1 MTESSL
7 QTRCPE
13 CGTRFQVNDEQLGI
27 AKGKVRCGKC
37 MAVFNAVEHKVS
49 DPSPAGP
56 EEQHRDEP
64 AKDSPEA
71 PDEPQQDTDIAAG
84 FSADDDFVFADNPE
98 EDAVEG
104 RYQGSSLSFS
114 EDELSDSFLSLN
126 ENGKDSSFREDEDTR
141 LDENVDESWAEA
153 MLEEESDGSPARK
166 PEAESRPEKPEPE
179 PESESESEPEPA
191 PSSTPPEPEVP
202 EPEQPEPAPTD
213 AAASASD
220 NWSLEG
226 DETPAPQTDPEPETG
241 PLTGSRTQSPWENL
255 QRDPVPAYRRHHNR
269 GRFRT
274 ALWTLAVLILA
285 AGLISQVVWFQF
297 DRLSAIPE
305 LRPFYE
311 KGCELAGCK
320 LAPLVQLEKIESR
333 KLVVR
338 TNPENRNQLLVDAE
352 IVNEAEFEQP
362 FPAIALTFSNLNGDV
377 VAQSLFTPDEY
388 LAGEG
393 RDLSTMV
400 PGTRVRIAISI
411 RDPGRDA
418 VNYNMAFRPNPD
430 LQ

>member
-1 MTESSL
+1 MTESTL

-13 CGTRFQVNDEQLGI
+13 CGTRFQVSDEQLGI

-37 MAVFNAVEHKVS
+37 MAVFNAIEHKIS
-49 DPSPAGP
+49 DGYPAGI
-56 EEQHRDEP
+56 EEQPWDEQAP
-64 AKDSPEA
+64 AASPDSQSSPQT
-71 PDEPQQDTDIAAG
+71 PDDQPHGTDIDSG
-84 FSADDDFVFADNPE
+84 FSADDDLVFADNPE
-98 EDAVEG
+98 EDAAEE
-104 RYQGSSLSFS
+104 RYQGSTLKFS

-126 ENGKDSSFREDEDTR
+126 ESGQEPDFREDDDTR
-141 LDENVDESWAEA
+141 MNENTDESWAEA
-153 MLEEESDGSPARK
+153 ILEEESGGAPTGK
-166 PEAESRPEKPEPE
+166 PEAEPHHEEPEPE
-179 PESESESEPEPA
+179 PEPAPHTTLAEPE
-191 PSSTPPEPEVP
+191 TPEPH
-202 EPEQPEPAPTD
+202 QPEPAQAGTATP
-213 AAASASD
+213 ASD
-220 NWSLEG
+220 SWSLAG
-226 DETPAPQTDPEPETG
+226 NETPVSEPDPEPWS
-241 PLTGSRTQSPWENL
+241 LSGSRAQSPWEGL

-269 GRFRT
+269 GRFRSM
-274 ALWTLAVLILA
+274 LWTLVVLALT

-305 LRPFYE
+305 LRPLYE
-311 KGCELAGCK
+311 KGCELAGCE
-320 LAPLVQLEKIESR
+320 LAPLLQLDKIESR

-338 TNPENRNQLLVDAE
+338 TNPDNRNQLLVDAE

-393 RDLSTMV
+393 KDLATMV
-400 PGTRVRIAISI
+400 PGTPVRITIGI

-418 VNYNMAFRPNPD
+418 VNYNMAFRPNPH

>member
-1 MTESSL
+1 MTESTL

-13 CGTRFQVNDEQLGI
+13 CATRFQVSDEQLGI

-37 MAVFNAVEHKVS
+37 MAVFNAIEHKIS
-49 DPSPAGP
+49 DGYPTGIEEQPWDEHAPAASPDSQPSP
-56 EEQHRDEP
+56 QT
-64 AKDSPEA
+64 
-71 PDEPQQDTDIAAG
+71 PDDQPHGTDIASG

-98 EDAVEG
+98 EDAAEE
-104 RYQGSSLSFS
+104 RYQGSTAKFS

-126 ENGKDSSFREDEDTR
+126 ESGKESDFREGDDTR
-141 LDENVDESWAEA
+141 MDKNTDESWAEA
-153 MLEEESDGSPARK
+153 ILEEESGGTPAGK
-166 PEAESRPEKPEPE
+166 SEAEPRHEQPEPE
-179 PESESESEPEPA
+179 PEPAPHTTWAEPETPEPEPA
-191 PSSTPPEPEVP
+191 QAGTATP
-202 EPEQPEPAPTD
+202 
-213 AAASASD
+213 ASD
-220 NWSLEG
+220 SWRLAGN
-226 DETPAPQTDPEPETG
+226 ETPVSEPDPEPWS
-241 PLTGSRTQSPWENL
+241 LSGSRARSPWEGL

-269 GRFRT
+269 GRFRSM
-274 ALWTLAVLILA
+274 LWTLVVLTLT

-305 LRPFYE
+305 LRPLYE
-311 KGCELAGCK
+311 KGCALAGCQ
-320 LAPLVQLEKIESR
+320 LAPLLQLDKIESR

-338 TNPENRNQLLVDAE
+338 TNPDNRNQLLVDAE

-393 RDLSTMV
+393 KGLDTMV
-400 PGTRVRIAISI
+400 PGIPVRITISI

-418 VNYNMAFRPNPD
+418 VNYNMVFRPNPL

>member
-1 MTESSL
+1 MTESTL

-37 MAVFNAVEHKVS
+37 MAVFNAIEHKIS
-49 DPSPAGP
+49 DGYPAGIA
-56 EEQHRDEP
+56 EQPWGEQAAASP
-64 AKDSPEA
+64 DSQSSPKT
-71 PDEPQQDTDIAAG
+71 PDDQLHGTDIASG

-98 EDAVEG
+98 EDAAEE
-104 RYQGSSLSFS
+104 RYQGSTPKFS
-114 EDELSDSFLSLN
+114 EDELSDSFLSLS
-126 ENGKDSSFREDEDTR
+126 ERSKEPDFREDDDTR
-141 LDENVDESWAEA
+141 MDENTDESWAEA
-153 MLEEESDGSPARK
+153 ILEEESDEARTGK
-166 PEAESRPEKPEPE
+166 PEAEPRHEVPEPE
-179 PESESESEPEPA
+179 PEPAPHTMPAESE
-191 PSSTPPEPEVP
+191 TPDPQ
-202 EPEQPEPAPTD
+202 QPEPTQ
-213 AAASASD
+213 ASAATPASD
-220 NWSLEG
+220 TRSRAGN
-226 DETPAPQTDPEPETG
+226 ETPASEPGPEPW
-241 PLTGSRTQSPWENL
+241 PLSGSSAQSPWEGL

-269 GRFRT
+269 GRFRSM
-274 ALWTLAVLILA
+274 LWTLVVLALS
-285 AGLISQVVWFQF
+285 AGLISQLVWFQF

-305 LRPFYE
+305 LRPLYE
-311 KGCELAGCK
+311 KGCALAGCE
-320 LAPLVQLEKIESR
+320 LAPLLQLDKIESR

-338 TNPENRNQLLVDAE
+338 TNPDNRNQLLVDAE

-393 RDLSTMV
+393 KGLATMV
-400 PGTRVRIAISI
+400 PGTPVRITISI

-418 VNYNMAFRPNPD
+418 VNYNMAFRPNPQ